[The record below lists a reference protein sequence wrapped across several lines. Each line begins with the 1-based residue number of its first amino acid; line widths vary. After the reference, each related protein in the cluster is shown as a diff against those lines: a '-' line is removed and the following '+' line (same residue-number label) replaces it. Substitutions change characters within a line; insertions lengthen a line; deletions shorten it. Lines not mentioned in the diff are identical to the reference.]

1 MKKIVVALSSLLLV
15 LVVAIP
21 LSAQDITCADVSFD
35 EQIMATYPAAHEAC
49 VEILEVDGIRYAHFR
64 ALVHREG
71 FPSMLLRFRHND
83 ETWGPATLV
92 QVPAGYPVYVDGQPV
107 EAKDVPRGRELSFYM
122 PEGRWQVAEAEAVVV
137 TESEF
142 EPLVFEVTEMELTDE
157 VDMEAPPLVVED
169 APAEAAYEEEAP
181 VEQEAAAADY
191 EDDGAPADSEWLW
204 ILGLAGAFIIVW
216 FLLRRRKARREG

>member
-1 MKKIVVALSSLLLV
+1 MKKIVVALSTLL

-21 LSAQDITCADVSFD
+21 LSAQDITCADVTFD
-35 EQIMATYPAAHEAC
+35 QRIMTTYPAAPDAC
-49 VEILEVDGIRYAHFR
+49 LGIDEVEGVRYARFD

-71 FPSMLLRFRHND
+71 FPTMLLRFKHTD
-83 ETWGPATLV
+83 DTWGPATLV
-92 QVPAGYPVYVDGQPV
+92 KIPAGYKVYLEGQPV
-107 EAKDVPRGRELSFYM
+107 DAKDVPRGRELTFYM
-122 PEGRWQVAEAEAVVV
+122 PEGRWHVATVETEAVVV
-137 TESEF
+137 SEANF
-142 EPLVFEVTEMELTDE
+142 EPLEFEVVEMELTDE

-191 EDDGAPADSEWLW
+191 DDDGAPADSEWLW

-216 FLLRRRKARREG
+216 FLLRRKKARREG